1 MTIPLYAMRWGSG
14 LSGNRTDCGV

>member
-14 LSGNRTDCGV
+14 LSGNGTDCGV